1 MIAGVKFVIGDR
13 EAKTPT
19 NENVDDSITWD
30 NIWSCQTAIPIYH
43 MAFSPDGTLFATCG
57 RNDRLVKIWYEN
69 NQGKYRNFKYRFIIL
84 TIDFL

>member
-1 MIAGVKFVIGDR
+1 MFSGVKFVIGGDR
-13 EAKTPT
+13 DNKTPI
-19 NENVDDSITWD
+19 NESIESSTAWE

-69 NQGKYRNFKYRFIIL
+69 KQSKFILNLI
-84 TIDFL
+84 FA